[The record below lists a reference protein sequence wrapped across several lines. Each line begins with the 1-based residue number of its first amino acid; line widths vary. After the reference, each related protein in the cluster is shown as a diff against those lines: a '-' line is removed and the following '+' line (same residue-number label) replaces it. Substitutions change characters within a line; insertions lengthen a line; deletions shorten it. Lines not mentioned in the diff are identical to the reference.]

1 MHELPVMR
9 EVLRLVLKHA
19 QKHRVEKV
27 FAVQMRVGEMSDLE
41 EEWMQRYFDH
51 LAKGSPAEGARLKIE
66 RVPAAMECLTCGHR
80 FRPDLGSRE
89 RIVCPGCTGTDCSL
103 VSGREYTV
111 VHLEAR

>member
-1 MHELPVMR
+1 MHELPVMQ

-19 QKHRVEKV
+19 QKHKV
-27 FAVQMRVGEMSDLE
+27 KKVCAVQMRVGEMSDLE

-66 RVPAAMECLTCGHR
+66 RVPAAMECLGCGHR

-89 RIVCPGCTGTDCSL
+89 RIVCPGCTGTDCTL
-103 VSGREYTV
+103 ISGREYTV

>member
-1 MHELPVMR
+1 MHELPVMQ
-9 EVLRLVLKHA
+9 EVLGLVLKHA

-51 LAKGSPAEGARLKIE
+51 LAKGSLAEGAVLKVE
-66 RVPAAMECLTCGHR
+66 RVPAAMECLACGLR
-80 FRPDLGSRE
+80 FCPDLGSRE
-89 RIVCPGCTGTDCSL
+89 RIVCPGCAGTKCSL

>member
-19 QKHRVEKV
+19 HKHRVEEV

-51 LAKGSPAEGARLKIE
+51 LAKGGPA
-66 RVPAAMECLTCGHR
+66 
-80 FRPDLGSRE
+80 
-89 RIVCPGCTGTDCSL
+89 
-103 VSGREYTV
+103 
-111 VHLEAR
+111 

>member
-1 MHELPVMR
+1 MHELPVMQ

-19 QKHRVEKV
+19 AKNRVEKV
-27 FAVQMRVGEMSDLE
+27 YAIQMRVGEMSDLE

-51 LAKGSPAEGARLKIE
+51 LAKDSLDEGAVIKVE
-66 RVPAAMECLTCGHR
+66 RVPAAMECLGCGHR

-89 RIVCPGCTGTDCSL
+89 RIVCPSCARTDCNL